1 MSAQTSDSIEAF
13 EIINKGGKA
22 PLVLVCEHASNFV
35 PEKFNGLG
43 LEPTRLNDH
52 IAWDPGALD
61 VAKSLASL
69 LEAPLFAAR
78 ISRLV
83 YDCNRPPEA
92 SDAIPSVS
100 EVYDIPGNTNLSNDD
115 KSWRVN
121 NIYTPFHVGLSDL
134 IEQKVIQD
142 QAPLIV
148 TIHSFVPVYKGQVR
162 ETEIGILHDID
173 SRLADYILEE
183 GKRDLDFKVARN
195 EPYNASDGVTH
206 TLQKQAIKKKLPNVM
221 IEIRNDLIKD
231 EGGVQKVAHSLAR
244 ILQSKLS
251 EGTFADKKRVSS

>member
-13 EIINKGGKA
+13 EIINKDGKA
-22 PLVLVCEHASNFV
+22 PLVLVCEHATNFV

-52 IAWDPGALD
+52 IAWDPGALN

-69 LEAPLFAAR
+69 LGAPLFAAR

-92 SDAIPSVS
+92 PDAIPRVS
-100 EVYDIPGNTNLSNDD
+100 EIYEIPGNTGLLNED

-121 NIYTPFHVGLSDL
+121 NIYIPFHAGLSDL
-134 IEQKVIQD
+134 IEEKITQD

-148 TIHSFVPVYKGQVR
+148 TIHSFVPVYKGKVR
-162 ETEIGILHDID
+162 ETEIGILHDED

-183 GKRDLDFKVARN
+183 GGRDLDFKMARN

-221 IEIRNDLIKD
+221 IEIRNDLIRD
-231 EGGVQKVAHSLAR
+231 EDGVQKVAEGLAR
-244 ILQSKLS
+244 VLQSKLADQP
-251 EGTFADKKRVSS
+251 FADKKRVSS